1 MRYGRLAI
9 WFSDIP
15 VPSDSRSGQYL
26 TALADSM
33 EAGLDHQW
41 LTGEPRWRK
50 LPDDSSQQVTERSEL
65 NPPESWLSTT
75 AQEGGKGWARQ
86 HLRPIAPSIL
96 MPLAW
101 SPLFLLLSAIPLILP
116 DRLPIDDQSV
126 AALFFTLTWLLILI
140 PLYLVRSAQ
149 PMSDGT
155 LLSLPFDW
163 ATFAGA
169 SAIFALHILLSP
181 IFGWVSYA
189 LFWVVWFRSFRQIEK
204 ILQIPAA
211 RWLLPIDQSAWKSS
225 SQLSSEWQVISERW
239 TTGSIARSG
248 CEYGHLVIAGAS
260 RGSNRFLALA
270 LLDSAGFVHDPF
282 SDGPVRKAL
291 VTNLLSQPPVADFGL
306 EWPERLLV
314 GDTQSDDTTSTA
326 GI

>member
-1 MRYGRLAI
+1 MRCGRLAI

-15 VPSDSRSGQYL
+15 VLSDSRSGQDL

-41 LTGEPRWRK
+41 LVGEPRWER
-50 LPDDSSQQVTERSEL
+50 LPDDSSQQDTKRGESS
-65 NPPESWLSTT
+65 PPKSWLSTT

-86 HLRPIAPSIL
+86 RLQPVAPSIL

-116 DRLPIDDQSV
+116 NRLPVDDQSV
-126 AALFFTLTWLLILI
+126 AALFFTMTWILILV

-149 PMSDGT
+149 SMSEGA

-163 ATFAGA
+163 AIFAGA
-169 SAIFALHILLSP
+169 SVIFALHILVSP
-181 IFGWVSYA
+181 ILGWASYA
-189 LFWVVWFRSFRQIEK
+189 LFWVAWFRSFRQIEQ

-225 SQLSSEWQVISERW
+225 SQLPSEWQVISERW
-239 TTGSIARSG
+239 TTGPIARVG

-260 RGSNRFLALA
+260 RGSDRFIALA
-270 LLDSAGFVHDPF
+270 LLDGAGFVHDPF
-282 SDGPVRKAL
+282 TDGPVGKAL
-291 VTNLLSQPPVADFGL
+291 AISLLSQPPVADLGL
-306 EWPERLLV
+306 EWPKRLLV
-314 GDTQSDDTTSTA
+314 GDA
-326 GI
+326 

>member
-1 MRYGRLAI
+1 MRYGQPVI

-15 VPSDSRSGQYL
+15 VLSDGRSGQYL
-26 TALADSM
+26 TTLADSM
-33 EAGLDHQW
+33 EAGLDRQW
-41 LTGEPRWRK
+41 LVGEPRWRR
-50 LPDDSSQQVTERSEL
+50 LPDDSSQQDAKEGEL
-65 NPPESWLSTT
+65 TPPESWLSTT

-86 HLRPIAPSIL
+86 RLQPVAPSIL
-96 MPLAW
+96 FPLAW

-116 DRLPIDDQSV
+116 DRLPADDQSV
-126 AALFFTLTWLLILI
+126 AALFFALTWILILL

-149 PMSDGT
+149 PMSEGT
-155 LLSLPFDW
+155 LLSLPLDW
-163 ATFAGA
+163 VTFAGA

-181 IFGWVSYA
+181 ILGWLAYT
-189 LFWVVWFRSFRQIEK
+189 LFWVAWFRSFRQIGK

-211 RWLLPIDQSAWKSS
+211 RWLLPIDQSAWESS

-239 TTGSIARSG
+239 TTGSIARMS

-260 RGSNRFLALA
+260 RGSDRFIALA
-270 LLDSAGFVHDPF
+270 LLDGVGFVHDPF
-282 SDGPVRKAL
+282 SDGSVGKAL
-291 VTNLLSQPPVADFGL
+291 AISLLSQPPVADLGL

-314 GDTQSDDTTSTA
+314 SDAQSNDADSTA